1 MKSFKQFT
9 ANKTKRSHFDWGTPE
24 SVKAAKSMTPGQ
36 GTNESTDDLV
46 ERSPSEIAK
55 FALGGVVF
63 KKQYKVALD
72 ALKSVLTRKGS
83 KQVAGQRKG
92 SPKHSIAYYAAQIA
106 KSYDHVDGKTLEKM
120 LPKNFVFE
128 EAPVTSTASIPDST
142 NIGPMNGKRRKKAP
156 VTRRYIEIMGKRR
169 KQEL

>member
-9 ANKTKRSHFDWGTPE
+9 TSKTKRSPDWGTPE
-24 SVKAAKSMTPGQ
+24 SVKTAKSLTPGQ
-36 GTNESTDDLV
+36 DANESVDKLT

-63 KKQYKVALD
+63 KKQYKLALD
-72 ALKSVLTRKGS
+72 ALKSVLSRKRAVQTPGTTKKS
-83 KQVAGQRKG
+83 V
-92 SPKHSIAYYAAQIA
+92 KHSVGYYAAQIA
-106 KSYDHVDGKTLEKM
+106 KSYPHVDGRTLEKM

-128 EAPVTSTASIPDST
+128 EAPTTSTASIPDST
-142 NIGPMNGKRRKKAP
+142 NIGPMKGKRKKSI

-169 KQEL
+169 KQQL